1 MLWSMV
7 PRKQSY
13 LDLLEPNADLY
24 GPFWVPMTL
33 LFSISI
39 AGNLTKLLSQS
50 TDTSWEFHFDEGL
63 LLSPPMGSDYML
75 CYVTV
80 TFMAGIIFSYTWLV
94 PMILW
99 AILSWQGLAV
109 ATMLQTIAIYGY
121 SLTIYIPI
129 CVSSRTLFSIC

>member
-1 MLWSMV
+1 
-7 PRKQSY
+7 
-13 LDLLEPNADLY
+13 
-24 GPFWVPMTL
+24 
-33 LFSISI
+33 
-39 AGNLTKLLSQS
+39 
-50 TDTSWEFHFDEGL
+50 
-63 LLSPPMGSDYML
+63 MGSDYML

-129 CVSSRTLFSIC
+129 CVSSHTLFSIC

>member
-1 MLWSMV
+1 MLWSMI

-13 LDLLEPNADLY
+13 LELLKPNADLY

-63 LLSPPMGSDYML
+63 LLSPPMGIV
-75 CYVTV
+75 VTCCI
-80 TFMAGIIFSYTWLV
+80 M
-94 PMILW
+94 M
-99 AILSWQGLAV
+99 
-109 ATMLQTIAIYGY
+109 
-121 SLTIYIPI
+121 
-129 CVSSRTLFSIC
+129 